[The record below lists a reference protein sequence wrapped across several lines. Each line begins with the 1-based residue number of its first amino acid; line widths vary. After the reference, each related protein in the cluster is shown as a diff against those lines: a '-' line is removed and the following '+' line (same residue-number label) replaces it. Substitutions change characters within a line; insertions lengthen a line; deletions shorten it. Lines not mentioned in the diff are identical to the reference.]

1 MSQAQWSRLR
11 RALPVVMT
19 LLGLGWGLAA
29 PAAPP
34 PWAPFGP
41 GGGSVT
47 SLAVDP
53 GNPGLVYAVAG
64 FLYAGPL
71 GTLYRSTDGGATWT
85 ALVGPD
91 LQAVAIDPAHPSTI
105 YAAGSRVLRS
115 TDGGHT
121 WIDVTPPPATERH
134 SINSL
139 AAAPGVVFAADGATL
154 LRSADGGGTWSA
166 VLSEQVGFAP
176 LTVLVSPSDPSHVYA
191 ASSRSIYVSSDGGAS
206 FTPAARPSVSPDQPL
221 GGFALAPSAPGTLY
235 AMFVQNPTV
244 FRSDD
249 RAATWRTAGSLPVGS
264 TGFQVL
270 QVDPRNPERVYA
282 GTGSGLF
289 KSANGGRSWTQ
300 SDAGLPRPSG
310 QPLAIV
316 SLAAAPSQPD
326 SLYAGTVDWGV
337 GRSRSAGEHWQIGL
351 ENGLNAATVQLLKF
365 PRPDTTYLA
374 LGDGGTRSFRSADGG
389 STWQPFARE
398 IALDGLNDLAWEPGH
413 PEDLY
418 AFNSKGLW
426 RSLNEGSTW
435 KKVSAGVGHRL
446 AVLDRSTLLSDVG
459 CGIYRS
465 GNGGRTWRRV
475 LSCQVTDEDF
485 ATIQD
490 LRVDP
495 KDARN
500 VYAYA
505 TVSNGSS
512 HFGFAAYRSR
522 DGGAHWK
529 ALQILLSS
537 FAVAPSDF
545 RILYAVDPFQGRLL
559 RSADGGDHWDVV
571 NPSLPAGVDTFF
583 GPMVVDGGDPDTV
596 YLGSAPGVQ
605 VSHDGGATFALVD
618 APFEAG
624 KRQVGRLWTDLS
636 RPGFVYAMPAA
647 GGLFEGHFE

>member
-1 MSQAQWSRLR
+1 
-11 RALPVVMT
+11 MT
-19 LLGLGWGLAA
+19 LLGLGPGLAA
-29 PAAPP
+29 HAASS
-34 PWAPFGP
+34 PWTAFGP
-41 GGGSVT
+41 GGGSVL

-64 FLYAGPL
+64 FLYAGPF
-71 GTLYRSTDGGATWT
+71 GTLYRSPDGGAAWT

-105 YAAGSRVLRS
+105 YAGGSRVLRS
-115 TDGGHT
+115 ADGGHA

-134 SINSL
+134 SVSSL
-139 AAAPGVVFAADGATL
+139 AVAPSGVVFAADGETL

-166 VLSEQVGFAP
+166 VLSEQVAFAP
-176 LTVLVSPSDPSHVYA
+176 LTVLVNPSDPGHVYS
-191 ASSRSIYVSSDGGAS
+191 ASRESIYVSSDGGAS
-206 FTPAARPSVSPDQPL
+206 FTPAARPAAAAGQPL

-235 AMFVQNPTV
+235 AMLISNPAV

-270 QVDPRNPERVYA
+270 QVDPRAPGTVYA

-289 KSANGGRSWTQ
+289 KSTNGGRSWTQ
-300 SDAGLPRPSG
+300 SDAGLPRPSER
-310 QPLAIV
+310 PLAIV

-337 GRSRSAGEHWQIGL
+337 GRSRSAGEHWQMGL
-351 ENGLNAATVQLLKF
+351 ENGLNAAAVQLLKF
-365 PRPDTTYLA
+365 PRPDTAYLA
-374 LGDGGTRSFRSADGG
+374 LGYGGPRSFRSADGG
-389 STWQPFARE
+389 QTWQPFARE
-398 IALDGLNDLAWEPGH
+398 ITLDGLTDLAWEPDH

-426 RSLNEGSTW
+426 RSLDEGSTW
-435 KKVSAGVGHRL
+435 KQVSASVGHRL

-459 CGIYRS
+459 CGLYRS

-475 LSCQVTDEDF
+475 LSCQVNDEDL
-485 ATIQD
+485 AVIQD

-495 KDARN
+495 RDTRN

-529 ALQILLSS
+529 ALQIVLSS

-545 RILYAVDPFQGRLL
+545 RILYAIDPVYARLL
-559 RSADGGDHWDVV
+559 RSADGGEHWNVV
-571 NPSLPAGVDTFF
+571 SPSLPAGVDTLF

-596 YLGSAPGVQ
+596 YLGAASGVQ
-605 VSHDGGATFALVD
+605 VSHDGGANFALVD

-636 RPGFVYAMPAA
+636 RPGLVYAMPAA
-647 GGLFEGHFE
+647 GGLFVGRFE

>member
-1 MSQAQWSRLR
+1 
-11 RALPVVMT
+11 
-19 LLGLGWGLAA
+19 
-29 PAAPP
+29 
-34 PWAPFGP
+34 P
-41 GGGSVT
+41 GGGSVL

-64 FLYAGPL
+64 FLYAGPF
-71 GTLYRSTDGGATWT
+71 GTLYRSTDGGASWT

-91 LQAVAIDPAHPSTI
+91 LQAVAVDPAHPSTI
-105 YAAGSRVLRS
+105 YTAGSKVLRS
-115 TDGGHT
+115 TDGGGT
-121 WIDVTPPPATERH
+121 WTDVTPPPATERH
-134 SINSL
+134 AINSL
-139 AAAPGVVFAADGATL
+139 AVAPSGVAFAADGETL

-166 VLSEQVGFAP
+166 VLSEQVAFAP
-176 LTVLVSPSDPSHVYA
+176 LTVLVSPSDASHVYA
-191 ASSRSIYVSSDGGAS
+191 ASRESIYVSSDGGAT
-206 FTPAARPSVSPDQPL
+206 FTSAAKPATTPDQPL
-221 GGFALAPSAPGTLY
+221 GGFALAPSAPGVLY
-235 AMFVQNPTV
+235 TMFVQGSTV

-249 RAATWRTAGSLPVGS
+249 GAATWRTAGSLPVGS

-270 QVDPRNPERVYA
+270 QVDPRNPERAYA
-282 GTGSGLF
+282 GTAAGLF

-300 SDAGLPRPSG
+300 SDAGLPRPAG
-310 QPLAIV
+310 QPLAAV

-351 ENGLNAATVQLLKF
+351 ENGLNAATIQLLKF
-365 PRPDTTYLA
+365 PRPDTAYLA
-374 LGDGGTRSFRSADGG
+374 LGDGGPRSFRSVDGG
-389 STWQPFARE
+389 RTWQPFARE
-398 IALDGLNDLAWEPGH
+398 ITLDGLNDLAWAPGH
-413 PEDLY
+413 PEVLY

-426 RSLNEGSTW
+426 KSLDEGSTW
-435 KKVSAGVGHRL
+435 KQVSANVGHRL

-459 CGIYRS
+459 CGLYRS

-475 LSCQVTDEDF
+475 LSCQVNDEDL
-485 ATIQD
+485 AVIQD

-495 KDARN
+495 EDARN

-529 ALQILLSS
+529 ALRILLSS

-545 RILYAVDPFQGRLL
+545 RILYAVDPVQARLL
-559 RSADGGDHWDVV
+559 RSADGGDHWNVV
-571 NPSLPAGVDTFF
+571 NGSLPAGVDTLF
-583 GPMVVDGGDPDTV
+583 GSMVVDGGDPDTV
-596 YLGSAPGVQ
+596 YLGAASGVQ

-624 KRQVGRLWTDLS
+624 KRQVGRLGTDLS
-636 RPGFVYAMPAA
+636 RPGLVYAMPAA
-647 GGLFEGHFE
+647 GGLFEGRFE